1 MVVDEKAASAIPERV
16 GLKTMD
22 KVLAI
27 IMAGGAGERLQP
39 LTRERSKA
47 AVPFGGKFRLI
58 DFTLSNCV
66 NSGLR
71 QIFVIT
77 QYLSESL
84 HRHIQEGWGISS
96 SGLGDFIYCVPAQQ
110 KLGAQWYR
118 GTADAVRQNM
128 NLVRT
133 KDFEDVLI
141 LSGDHV
147 YKMNYLQLAAYHR
160 MKKAALTVSAI
171 RERKER
177 AAGTLGV
184 LEIDHDHRLTSFE
197 EKPAQPKTLV
207 DAPDDALA
215 SMGVYIFEVG
225 TLLEVLQGQDDDFGK
240 HVIPRMIGK
249 HRDIYV
255 YDYEKENK
263 IEDFVVEVKDGIREK
278 VLVDKTRDSTYWK
291 DVGTIDSYY
300 QASMDLVGIDPFFNL
315 YGERWPLRTYQ
326 RPLPPGKCVLGGRT
340 LESIVCDGCII
351 SGGTVWNSILSP
363 GVIVERGAVVEQ
375 SVIFDDVTIE
385 PGARIR
391 RAIVD
396 KQSRIRAGTSIGYD
410 QEADKSTGCTISDNG
425 VVVVPK
431 GSGERLSESSLL

>member
-1 MVVDEKAASAIPERV
+1 MVVEEKAASAISECV

-71 QIFVIT
+71 QIFVLT

-147 YKMNYLQLAAYHR
+147 YKMNYLQLVAYHR
-160 MKKAALTVSAI
+160 TKKAALTVSAI

-184 LEIDHDHRLTSFE
+184 LEIDHNHRLISFE

-207 DAPDDALA
+207 DAPDYALA

-225 TLLEVLQGQDDDFGK
+225 TLLEVLQGQADDFGK
-240 HVIPRMIGK
+240 HVIPEMIGK
-249 HRDIYV
+249 NRDVYV

-263 IEDFVVEVKDGIREK
+263 IEDLVVEVKDGIREK
-278 VLVDKTRDSTYWK
+278 VLVDKTRDSPYWK

-300 QASMDLVGIDPFFNL
+300 QASMDLVGVDPLFNL

-326 RPLPPGKCVLGGRT
+326 RPLPPSKCVLGGRT
-340 LESIVCDGCII
+340 MESIVCDGCII
-351 SGGTVWNSILSP
+351 SGGTVRSSILSP
-363 GVIVERGAVVEQ
+363 GVIVERDAVVEQ
-375 SVIFDDVTIE
+375 SVIFDDVIIE

-410 QEADKSTGCTISDNG
+410 QEADKKTGCTISDNG
-425 VVVVPK
+425 IVVVPK
-431 GSGERLSESSLL
+431 GSGIRRSEPSLL